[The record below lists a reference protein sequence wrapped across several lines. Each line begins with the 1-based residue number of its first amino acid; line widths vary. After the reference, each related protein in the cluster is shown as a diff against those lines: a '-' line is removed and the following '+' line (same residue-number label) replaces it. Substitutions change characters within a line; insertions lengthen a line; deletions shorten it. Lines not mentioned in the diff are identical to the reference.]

1 MRRDRGRG
9 MKRSPLLVRL
19 EVAGGSQDE
28 ANAPVRAGM
37 LRALCQFIESVN
49 QTLKAGVA
57 SNACSGRLPPSGT
70 TGVPA
75 VSPASLIA

>member
-1 MRRDRGRG
+1 

-37 LRALCQFIESVN
+37 LRALRQFIESVN
-49 QTLKAGVA
+49 QTLKVGVA
-57 SNACSGRLPPSGT
+57 ARNTNACSGRLPPSGT

-75 VSPASLIA
+75 ASPASLIA